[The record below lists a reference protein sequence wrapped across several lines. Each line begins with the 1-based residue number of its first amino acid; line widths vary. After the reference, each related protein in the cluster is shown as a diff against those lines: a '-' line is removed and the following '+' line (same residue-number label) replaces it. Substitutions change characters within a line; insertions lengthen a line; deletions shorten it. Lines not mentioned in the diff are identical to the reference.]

1 MAFGPFKV
9 KAILGETIIA
19 SPAAANTFLR
29 SLGPEY
35 RYTYH
40 WKVAER
46 MLEVA
51 WTNAEAEN
59 FAAQAF
65 QIAVETDDWLIG

>member
-1 MAFGPFKV
+1 MTFGPFKV
-9 KAILGETIIA
+9 KASLGETIIA
-19 SPAAANTFLR
+19 SPAAANAFLR
-29 SLGPEY
+29 SLGPEH
-35 RYTYH
+35 RHTYH

-51 WTNAEAEN
+51 WTTAEAED

-65 QIAVETDDWLIG
+65 KVALETDDWLIG

>member
-9 KAILGETIIA
+9 KAGFGETTVVGTA
-19 SPAAANTFLR
+19 GTMAFLR

-35 RYTYH
+35 RHTFH

-46 MLEVA
+46 MLDVA
-51 WTNAEAEN
+51 WTNAEAESL
-59 FAAQAF
+59 AAQAF
-65 QIAVETDDWLIG
+65 KIALEKDNWLIG